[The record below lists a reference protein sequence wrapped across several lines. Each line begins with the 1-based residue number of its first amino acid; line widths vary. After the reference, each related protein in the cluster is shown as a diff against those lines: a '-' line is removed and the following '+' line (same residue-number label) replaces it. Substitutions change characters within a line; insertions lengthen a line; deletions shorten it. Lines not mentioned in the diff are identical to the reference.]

1 MIVANHFRRVSI
13 AAAVGALGLTV
24 LPLTSQA
31 APAVPTALHYN
42 IVSET
47 CPSCFIPATMALF
60 PGGADDSVVKI
71 TLPFPVFVY
80 GVKHTTAW
88 VSSNGNVQFVGP
100 GETTFTNTALPSSTL
115 SPKGAVAPYW
125 DDLVVNGT
133 GSGSGVFSKHSGND
147 FIISWRG
154 YEFGNTANTVRVEV
168 IFFKTSRNIEF
179 NYIDVNPSGGS
190 SATVGVQKT
199 SAGPSSEWSFNSPGA
214 LFSGQTLIFEPAP

>member
-1 MIVANHFRRVSI
+1 MIIASHFRRVSI
-13 AAAVGALGLTV
+13 AAAVGVVGLTV

-31 APAVPTALHYN
+31 APNVRTAVHYS
-42 IVSET
+42 ITSET
-47 CPSCFIPATMALF
+47 CPSCFITANVDLF
-60 PGGADDSVVKI
+60 PGGADDSVVQI
-71 TLPFPVFVY
+71 ALPFPVYVY

-100 GETTFTNTALPSSTL
+100 GETTYTNAPLPSSTL

-125 DDLVVNGT
+125 DDLVVNGS
-133 GSGSGVFSKHSGND
+133 GSGTGVFSKHTGND

-154 YEFGNTANTVRVEV
+154 YEYGNTANTVRVEV
-168 IFFKTSRNIEF
+168 IFFKNSRDIEF

-199 SAGPSSEWSFNSPGA
+199 ATGPSTEWSYNAPGA
-214 LFSGQTLIFEPAP
+214 LYSGQTLIFIPS